1 MVKKRAELGRDF
13 LAVGSLWLMLLLFV
27 GPSLLPGRVM
37 MPLDIVTES
46 WSPWQ
51 PPNQPVNVNNQL
63 LSDIVNYIVPTKQL
77 LAEQVRQ
84 GSLPLWNP
92 YLLAGYPLTY
102 NTQAGA
108 FYPFTWPFY
117 FLRAETAVDAI
128 IIGQMMLGLL
138 FMYGYLRS
146 LRLKRLAAMAGA
158 QVFMFNGLMLVWL
171 EWQVVHAA
179 IIWLPLQLYLVE
191 RIARKIEHGC
201 SNLFKSILPDVVWA
215 GLVLGIPWLGG
226 HWNWTLY
233 TSMTLVAYALW
244 RIWPLLRQHPAHIRR
259 QVAASFVLLLVL
271 GIGLSLVQTLP
282 AAVYLSQSH
291 RQPFTLAESQE
302 RALLN
307 RLVVLFVPNFFGNP
321 IDLNWWGPRNFNE
334 TTLYLGILPLLLTG
348 LTLFLR
354 RDRVSYFFAGW
365 GLLGLLWSLGAP
377 FYWMLHVL
385 PVFNGLFPSRAA
397 ILVVVCVSVLAALSL
412 DKLLEPGPLAGRH
425 IGRMNWLL
433 LAFFGLTAVPYFALY
448 RAEVL
453 RTWDYLQMELLAALF
468 MALAAGGLVMAR
480 LRGWLAPPVWGVL
493 VLVLATADLFWFG
506 NGYNTITQ
514 VDGALYPDTAVAQFL
529 HTNSDPYRIVT
540 LAEGIV
546 FPPNSSMVE
555 RIENFSGYEP
565 GILQRTMQFANA
577 AEGSNSIRAFRVL
590 LPLKGLNSPLL
601 KLLNIKYILSTH
613 DFWLEDS
620 MPGVA
625 QSEVDGWTALRPNV
639 PLGQQFSVDNAGL
652 HRLDLRLQSSGDA
665 EGLVTVR
672 IFTADGVLEL
682 AHADLNAADI
692 QPGEWHSGE
701 WHSFYFDSF
710 PSEWGRDFYAT
721 IEFNGQHSEVS
732 LGITEQNKY
741 TPGQMV
747 VNGESVNGD
756 WSFATFYLPRPEL
769 VFEDGKTRVYLNE
782 GYFER
787 VFVVPQAM
795 IATMPDKALTAVT
808 QQADKL
814 HQVVVLELE
823 NQPPPPELGQGQAA
837 PGRAVIT
844 EYALNHVVIEAD
856 METAGF
862 VVLADTYYPGW
873 RATIDGQRIPVYRAD
888 YLLRAV
894 YVPAGQH
901 TIRFSFLPVDFVV
914 GAVVSGL
921 TLLLA
926 MGLLWWA
933 RRAA

>member
-1 MVKKRAELGRDF
+1 MVKDRAEFWRDC
-13 LAVGSLWLMLLLFV
+13 LAVGGLWLMMLLFV
-27 GPSLLPGRVM
+27 GPALLPGRVM

-46 WSPWQ
+46 WAPWQ
-51 PPNQPVNVNNQL
+51 PPNQPVDVNNQL

-117 FLRAETAVDAI
+117 FLPVATAVDTI

-191 RIARKIEHGC
+191 RIARKIEYGR

-215 GLVLGIPWLGG
+215 GLALGIPWLGG

-233 TSMTLVAYALW
+233 TSMTLAAYALW
-244 RIWPLLRQHPAHIRR
+244 RIWPLLQQQPARIRR
-259 QVAASFVLLLVL
+259 QVAAAFALLLVL

-307 RLVVLFVPNFFGNP
+307 RLVVLFIPNFFGNP

-348 LTLFLR
+348 VTLFLR
-354 RDRVSYFFAGW
+354 RDRVSTFFAGW

-397 ILVVVCVSVLAALSL
+397 ILVVICASVLAAMSL
-412 DKLLEPGPLAGRH
+412 DKLLEQGALVGKHFSR
-425 IGRMNWLL
+425 IIWLL
-433 LAFFGLTAVPYFALY
+433 LALFGATAVPYFVIY

-453 RTWDYLQMELLAALF
+453 RTWDYLQPELLAALVL
-468 MALAAGGLVMAR
+468 ALAAGGLVMAR
-480 LRGWLAPPVWGVL
+480 WRGWLTPSVFGVL
-493 VLVLATADLFWFG
+493 AVVLTMADLFWFG
-506 NGYNTITQ
+506 HGYNTIAQ

-529 HTNSDPYRIVT
+529 HTNSEPYRIVT

-565 GILQRTMQFANA
+565 GILQRTMQFSNA

-601 KLLNIKYILSTH
+601 KAMNIKYIVSTH

-620 MPGVA
+620 VPGVA
-625 QSEVDGWTALRPNV
+625 QSEVDNWEVLRPNV
-639 PLGQQFSVDNAGL
+639 PLGQRFSVDNAGL
-652 HRLDLRLQSSGDA
+652 HRLDLRLQYSGSPD
-665 EGLVTVR
+665 GLVTVR

-682 AHADLNAADI
+682 AHANLNAADI
-692 QPGEWHSGE
+692 LSGE

-721 IEFNGQHSEVS
+721 VEFGGQNGDVLMAVAEGDVYP
-732 LGITEQNKY
+732 T
-741 TPGQMV
+741 GQMEAG
-747 VNGESVNGD
+747 GEPTTDD
-756 WSFATFYLPRPEL
+756 WTFATFYLPRPEL

-787 VFVVPQAM
+787 VFVVAQAM
-795 IATMPDKALTAVT
+795 IAATPDEALTAVT
-808 QQADKL
+808 QQADNL
-814 HQVVVLELE
+814 HQIAIIELE
-823 NQPPPPELGQGQAA
+823 NQPPPPELGQNLAA
-837 PGRAVIT
+837 PGQATIID
-844 EYALNHVVIEAD
+844 YAMNHVTIEAN
-856 METAGF
+856 MQTAGF
-862 VVLADTYYPGW
+862 VMLADTYYPGW
-873 RATIDGQRIPVYRAD
+873 RATLDGQRTPVYRAD

-901 TIRFSFLPVDFVV
+901 IIHFSFLPADFMV

-933 RRAA
+933 RRAV